1 MMNANNLIMLVIGI
15 LAANIPFLSERLFFV
30 VAFKDGTK
38 KFVWRLLE
46 WIVLYF
52 IVGGLAYL
60 LESKLGTA
68 QIQKWEFYAI
78 TFCLFLV
85 FAYPGFVYRYFWR
98 KRLN

>member
-1 MMNANNLIMLVIGI
+1 MNTNTLIVLLIGI
-15 LAANIPFLSERLFFV
+15 LAANLPFLSERLFFS
-30 VAFKDGTK
+30 VAFKSGDK

-46 WIVLYF
+46 WIILYF

-60 LESKLGTA
+60 LESKMGQA
-68 QIQKWEFYAI
+68 QVQKWEFYAI

-85 FAYPGFVYRYFWR
+85 FAYPGFVYRYFWC